1 MKCTIILDENREEEI
16 LIYAHNKSPLIDQI
30 QLLAEENTTKLT
42 GFWQDE
48 IVKIDIKDVYCF
60 VVDGGKVYAVCE
72 NEKYKLKAR
81 LYNIEET
88 LDKDFIK
95 INQSSIINVNKINKF
110 DVSISGT
117 LKVILKNGYTD
128 YVSRRNIKLVKERLG
143 L

>member
-1 MKCTIILDENREEEI
+1 MKITVIIDEKREEEI
-16 LIYAHNKSPLIDQI
+16 VIYAHNKNPLIDKI
-30 QLLAEENTTKLT
+30 QQLAEENTTTLT

-48 IVKIDIKDVYCF
+48 IVKLDTKDVYCF
-60 VVDGGKVYAVCE
+60 VVDDGKVYAVCE
-72 NEKYKLKAR
+72 DKKYRLKAR

-95 INQSSIINVNKINKF
+95 INQSSIVNVNKINKF

-128 YVSRRNIKLVKERLG
+128 YVSRRNVKLVKERLG

>member
-1 MKCTIILDENREEEI
+1 MKITVIIDEKREEEI
-16 LIYAHNKSPLIDQI
+16 VIYAHNKNPLIDKI
-30 QLLAEENTTKLT
+30 QQLAEENTTTLT

-48 IVKIDIKDVYCF
+48 IVKLDTKDVYCF

-72 NEKYKLKAR
+72 DKKYRLKVR

-95 INQSSIINVNKINKF
+95 INQSSIVNVNKINKF

-128 YVSRRNIKLVKERLG
+128 YVSRRNVKLVKERLG